1 VRNFDPTLYLVTDRI
16 LSKGRP
22 VEFIVEQAVKGGVT
36 MVQLREKDCSTL
48 EFINLAILLKR
59 LLANYGVP
67 LIIND
72 RLDVALASGADGL
85 HIGQQDMPYTIARRL
100 IGKDK
105 IIGLSVENVDQA
117 KEANRLD
124 VDYIGLSP
132 VFVTG
137 TKPELV
143 NALGLDGVNRIA
155 SFSKHCMV
163 AIGGVHSGNAAAV
176 LKAGANGLAVVSA
189 IVSADD
195 PMVAAREIRQVIDKF
210 KYSGK

>member
-1 VRNFDPTLYLVTDRI
+1 MRKFDPTLYLVTDRL

-48 EFINLAILLKR
+48 EFINLAVLLKK
-59 LLANYGVP
+59 LLATYGVP

-72 RLDVALASGADGL
+72 RLDVALASDADGL
-85 HIGQQDMPYTIARRL
+85 HIGQQDMPYVIARRL

-105 IIGLSVENVDQA
+105 IIGLSVENVNQA

-137 TKPELV
+137 TKPELI
-143 NALGLDGVNRIA
+143 NALGLDGIRSIA

-163 AIGGVHSGNAAAV
+163 AIGGVHSGNAAAI

-195 PMVAAREIRQVIDKF
+195 PMMAAQEIRQTIDKF
-210 KYSGK
+210 IYTGK